1 MSVYIYIFIIFV
13 IIFLWLTRNR
23 QKIENFE
30 DMLEADDTYED
41 DIYDKEFVDFYEIIY
56 RDYSDIDHDLNIISP
71 KIIDNI
77 KNKDDISILVAGCGV
92 GKLCSKLKEK
102 YKTVIGVDISE
113 NILKKSQQL
122 YPNIKFIRGNLN
134 NKKLFEKN
142 NFSHIFID
150 ERTLYYNEYKEM
162 EKIIINS
169 HYWIKDRGFLIIP
182 IYDPKKLQL
191 AARYYS
197 SKYMDNKG
205 NIHGFTY
212 LNNFSHDCYYIK
224 NTENESD
231 EFYYY
236 DKLILDDG
244 KKRVKRTKFYIPSK
258 EKIYD
263 LVLNNGFEIIH
274 IEPIRVQIV
283 GGYELALFR
292 KKSTKMLVADI
303 EKNINININI

>member
-1 MSVYIYIFIIFV
+1 MSIYIYVIIIFV

-23 QKIENFE
+23 QNIENFE
-30 DMLEADDTYED
+30 DMLEPDDTYED

-56 RDYSDIDHDLNIISP
+56 RDYSDIEYDLKIISP

-77 KNKDDISILVAGCGV
+77 KNVEEISILVGGCGI
-92 GKLCSKLKEK
+92 GKLCHKIKEK
-102 YKTVIGVDISE
+102 YKTVVGVDISE
-113 NILKKSQQL
+113 NILKKSQKL

-134 NKKLFEKN
+134 NKKIFPKS

-150 ERTLYYNEYKEM
+150 ERTLYYNDYKDM
-162 EKIIINS
+162 EKIIINAY
-169 HYWIKDRGFLIIP
+169 YWLKDRGFLIIP

-212 LNNFSHDCYYIK
+212 LNDFSHDCYYIK
-224 NTENESD
+224 DSDTVSD
-231 EFYYY
+231 ELDIFYYY

-244 KKRVKRTKFYIPSK
+244 KKRIKKTKFYIPPK

-283 GGYELALFR
+283 GGYELAIFR
-292 KKSTKMLVADI
+292 KKNTKMLVADI
-303 EKNINININI
+303 EKNI

>member
-102 YKTVIGVDISE
+102 YKTVVGVDISE

-134 NKKLFEKN
+134 NKKIFEKN

-205 NIHGFTY
+205 NINGFTY

-303 EKNINININI
+303 EKNIKI

>member
-303 EKNINININI
+303 EKNIKI

>member
-212 LNNFSHDCYYIK
+212 LNDFSHDCYYIK

-303 EKNINININI
+303 EKNIKI

>member
-212 LNNFSHDCYYIK
+212 LNDFSHDCYYIK

-292 KKSTKMLVADI
+292 KKSTKILVADI
-303 EKNINININI
+303 EKNIKI

>member
-191 AARYYS
+191 AARYSS

-303 EKNINININI
+303 EKNIKI